1 MKKHKICHMTSVHMP
16 NDDRI
21 VLKECVSLL
30 NAGYDVSLV
39 FLGDLDEII
48 DKRIHYICAGV
59 RYENRKERV
68 LKGIWKVYDKAK
80 KINADLYHFHDP
92 ELIPIGILLK
102 LSGKKVIYD
111 VHEDV
116 PKQIMSKD
124 WIKIYLRK
132 PVASFMQFCEMIAD
146 KCFDGIICAV
156 NSITIRFD
164 KKKAL
169 TLYNYPL
176 SNELYSANKDIRRNL
191 LKFVYVGGIS
201 EIRGI
206 YTMMN
211 ATKKND
217 YELYLAG
224 HIDNISLKEQIA
236 EKFNNIFYLNFLSRK
251 ELKELYKNV
260 FCGLVVLY
268 PTPNHI
274 NSKPVK
280 MLEYMAAG
288 IPFIASDF
296 PECKKFVDKYQCG
309 ICVNP
314 LDENAVANAM
324 KWMVEHTEEAK
335 AMGANGRKAIV
346 ENFSWENEGKK
357 LISFYDK
364 ILNKSDK
371 L

>member
-1 MKKHKICHMTSVHMP
+1 MEKHKICHMTSVHRP

-21 VLKECVSLL
+21 VLKECVTLL
-30 NAGYDVSLV
+30 DAGYDVSLV

-48 DKRIHYICAGV
+48 DKRIHYICAGCQ
-59 RYENRKERV
+59 YENRKKRV
-68 LKGIWKVYDKAK
+68 LKGIWKVYNAAK

-116 PKQIMSKD
+116 PKQIMSKE

-132 PVASFMQFCEMIAD
+132 PVALFMQFCEMIAD
-146 KCFDGIICAV
+146 KFFDGIVCAV
-156 NSITIRFD
+156 DSITVKFNH
-164 KKKAL
+164 KKAI

-176 SNELYSANKDIRRNL
+176 SNELYSKNNDIRRNIF
-191 LKFVYVGGIS
+191 KFAYVGGIS

-206 YTMMN
+206 YTMIN
-211 ATKKND
+211 ATIKNN
-217 YELYLAG
+217 YKLYLAG
-224 HIDNISLKEQIA
+224 NIDNVLIEKEIA
-236 EKFNNIFYLNFLSRK
+236 KKSSDIFYLNFLERK
-251 ELKELYKNV
+251 ELKKLYKNM
-260 FCGLVVLY
+260 FCGLVVLH

-274 NSKPVK
+274 KSKPVK

-296 PECKKFVDKYQCG
+296 PEWKKFVDKYQCG

-314 LDENAVANAM
+314 LDEAAIANAM
-324 KWMVEHTEEAK
+324 RWMVEHPEEAK
-335 AMGANGRKAIV
+335 IMGENGRKAIV
-346 ENFSWENEGKK
+346 KNFSWENEGKK
-357 LISFYDK
+357 LTGFYDK

-371 L
+371 

>member
-146 KCFDGIICAV
+146 KCFDGIIVVLDTIGKRFKDKHC
-156 NSITIRFD
+156 ITI
-164 KKKAL
+164 
-169 TLYNYPL
+169 YNYPL
-176 SNELYSANKDIRRNL
+176 KDELYCQIEWEKRK
-191 LKFVYVGGIS
+191 KFFGYAGGIS
-201 EIRGI
+201 KIRCIYEIINSLKISKER
-206 YTMMN
+206 M
-211 ATKKND
+211 
-217 YELYLAG
+217 LLAG
-224 HIDNISLKEQIA
+224 IFENDDIKNEVLNCRNINYRGYLDRTNIK
-236 EKFNNIFYLNFLSRK
+236 KFYSEI
-251 ELKELYKNV
+251 
-260 FCGLVVLY
+260 FCGLVLFY
-268 PTPNHI
+268 PVENHL
-274 NSKPVK
+274 NAQPVK
-280 MLEYMAAG
+280 MKEYMAAG

-296 PECKKFVDKYQCG
+296 PEWKKFVDKYQCG